1 MRSVGEGVLLAAVA
15 VALSGSMVP
24 ATADVL
30 TADQAVEIALKRS
43 SQILGAEAG
52 VLDARSGLYGAY
64 SGILPR
70 IDASVSRSGIW
81 QDERT
86 GSQVFG
92 GVVIPTDR
100 SDLEQYSTTPGLSGS
115 WSVLN
120 LSSLTGVLAARGS
133 LKAAHHSRLSA
144 RQDVAFATRRQY
156 YEVVRAV
163 RLSDVAT
170 GGLRL
175 SRDDERRVRA
185 LFEVGSVSKND
196 LLRAQVRTAQS
207 ELDSLTAFQA
217 ITNQRILLADQLGL
231 AEGDMGDV
239 DTLLTAEIKTY
250 DETALLAEATSKRPD
265 LVAADAGLAAAKAGL
280 RSANFA
286 RLPYVTVAGGVDFRP
301 KSTFTV
307 TTFDTNGVA
316 LPSPIVESG
325 ISESDLEYRATVAL
339 NLDLFNGFQTE
350 SRIASARARLIRAQD
365 SRDVLYRGLASQVD
379 QSLLAYREAVER
391 DRVARRAVESATEN
405 LKLTQEKYNV
415 GSATI
420 LELIDAQVQLQRALS
435 DQVTALAAIRV
446 AEAQVDRARGR
457 VE

>member
-1 MRSVGEGVLLAAVA
+1 MIAAVA
-15 VALSGSMVP
+15 VALSGAMVP

-30 TADQAVEIALKRS
+30 TANRAVEIALKRS
-43 SQILGAEAG
+43 SQIIGADAG
-52 VLDARSGLYGAY
+52 VLDARGGLYGAY

-133 LKAAHHSRLSA
+133 LKAAQHSRLSA

-163 RLSDVAT
+163 RLSDVAS
-170 GGLRL
+170 GALRL

-185 LFEVGSVSKND
+185 LFEVGSVSKSD
-196 LLRAQVRTAQS
+196 LLKAQVRTAQS
-207 ELDSLTAFQA
+207 ELDSLTAYQA

-231 AEGDMGDV
+231 AEGDMGEV
-239 DTLLTAEIKTY
+239 DTLLTAEIKEF
-250 DETALLAEATSKRPD
+250 DQSALLAEATANRPD
-265 LVAADAGLAAAKAGL
+265 LVAADAGLAAAKASL

-286 RLPYVTVAGGVDFRP
+286 RLPYVTVAGGVDYRP
-301 KSTFTV
+301 RSTFTV

-316 LPSPIVESG
+316 LPSSIVESG
-325 ISESDLEYRATVAL
+325 LSESDLEYRATVAL

-350 SRIASARARLIRAQD
+350 SRIAGARARLLRAQD
-365 SRDVLYRGLASQVD
+365 NRDALYRGLASQVD

-391 DRVARRAVESATEN
+391 DRVARRAAESATEN

>member
-1 MRSVGEGVLLAAVA
+1 MRRVAEGVLIAAVWA
-15 VALSGSMVP
+15 AFSGSM
-24 ATADVL
+24 AQTSADVL
-30 TADQAVEIALKRS
+30 TADHAVEIALKRS
-43 SQILGAEAG
+43 SQIIGADAG
-52 VLDARSGLYGAY
+52 VLDARGGLYGAY
-64 SGILPR
+64 SGVLPR
-70 IDASVSRSGIW
+70 IDASVSRSGLW

-100 SDLEQYSTTPGLSGS
+100 SDLEQFSTSPGLTGS

-133 LKAAHHSRLSA
+133 LKAAQHTRRSA

-163 RLSDVAT
+163 RLSEVSSGA
-170 GGLRL
+170 LRL
-175 SRDDERRVRA
+175 ARDDERRVRA

-207 ELDSLTAFQA
+207 ELDSLTAYQA
-217 ITNQRILLADQLGL
+217 VTNQRILLADQLGIG
-231 AEGDMGDV
+231 EGEMGEV
-239 DTLLTAEIKTY
+239 DTLLTAEIKTF
-250 DETALLAEATSKRPD
+250 DPAALLIEAQANRPD
-265 LVAADAGLAAAKAGL
+265 LVAADAGLSAARADL

-286 RLPYVTVAGGVDFRP
+286 RLPYVTVAGGLDYKPR
-301 KSTFTV
+301 STFKV

-316 LPSPIVESG
+316 LPSSIVQSG
-325 ISESDLEYRATVAL
+325 SNESDLEYRATLAL

-350 SRIASARARLIRAQD
+350 SRIASAKARLLRAQD
-365 SRDVLYRGLASQVD
+365 GRDRLHRNLASQVD
-379 QSLLAYREAVER
+379 QALLAYREAVER

-405 LKLTQEKYNV
+405 IKLTQEKYNV
-415 GSATI
+415 GSSTI

-435 DQVTALAAIRV
+435 DQVSAMAAIRV
-446 AEAQVDRARGR
+446 AEAQVDRVRGR
-457 VE
+457 IE